1 MRFDR
6 YGLQVFLQAHMI
18 MMDIMNPKNTDSGAH
33 IKKGRLRAPWA
44 RRGPYSPSHPE
55 KAFSIEKS
63 M

>member
-33 IKKGRLRAPWA
+33 IKKG
-44 RRGPYSPSHPE
+44 
-55 KAFSIEKS
+55 
-63 M
+63 